1 MSAKLQLIFDI
12 KKSFLVFRTLFRYH
26 FHIRMVLLVK
36 NNLFYFVSTTNQIL
50 NETNRKA
57 CNHCQPYSFTCYNK
71 NTLLMKELHH
81 LAHCIFDKGGN
92 CFCPIIL
99 PKKRPL
105 KIFKIEKF
113 NRQKVDKNTLI

>member
-50 NETNRKA
+50 YETNRKA
-57 CNHCQPYSFTCYNK
+57 CNHGQPYSFTWYNK
-71 NTLLMKELHH
+71 NILLMKELHH
-81 LAHCIFDKGGN
+81 LATAFLIKEAIAFVLSFYQKTTIKN
-92 CFCPIIL
+92 L
-99 PKKRPL
+99 QNR
-105 KIFKIEKF
+105 KI
-113 NRQKVDKNTLI
+113 

>member
-1 MSAKLQLIFDI
+1 
-12 KKSFLVFRTLFRYH
+12 
-26 FHIRMVLLVK
+26 MVLLVK

-57 CNHCQPYSFTCYNK
+57 CNHCHPYSFTCYNK

-99 PKKRPL
+99 PK
-105 KIFKIEKF
+105 
-113 NRQKVDKNTLI
+113 NGH

>member
-71 NTLLMKELHH
+71 NILLMKELHH
-81 LAHCIFDKGGN
+81 LTHCIFDK
-92 CFCPIIL
+92 
-99 PKKRPL
+99 KKQLLLSYYFTKNRPL